1 MEGAPVYNPLS
12 SSNSC
17 RQNTFIS
24 KNYIDDWKPKD
35 ALREVLQN
43 QYDGINSKIGKSNVR
58 VIPKQADRINAFEFE
73 FRHKDTN
80 ELYGEINYNPD
91 ENYKELQVWNIGSL
105 ESADLLLGCQK
116 HEEGKLNKEII
127 GRFGEG
133 MKLAALTFLKNNIY
147 YKIITS
153 GQEWRFTIEAD
164 PNFTRK
170 GVAQECLFIYRKELA
185 GEDIEK
191 YRNKVCVIISNIDL
205 EFWKERIDDFLW
217 LTQKEMGKV
226 PVVENGEVIGE
237 ILLGEK
243 FCYKNYV
250 KEIYVDKIGGK
261 FGLNVN
267 INLDRDRNCIP
278 DQ

>member
-1 MEGAPVYNPLS
+1 
-12 SSNSC
+12 
-17 RQNTFIS
+17 
-24 KNYIDDWKPKD
+24 
-35 ALREVLQN
+35 
-43 QYDGINSKIGKSNVR
+43 
-58 VIPKQADRINAFEFE
+58 
-73 FRHKDTN
+73 
-80 ELYGEINYNPD
+80 
-91 ENYKELQVWNIGSL
+91 
-105 ESADLLLGCQK
+105 
-116 HEEGKLNKEII
+116 
-127 GRFGEG
+127 
-133 MKLAALTFLKNNIY
+133 MKLAALTFLKNNMY

-164 PNFTRK
+164 PNFKRK
-170 GVAQECLFIYRKELA
+170 GVPQECLFIYRRDLT

-191 YRNKVCVIISNIDL
+191 YQNKVCVIISNIDL
-205 EFWKERIDDFLW
+205 KFWKERIDDFLW

-250 KEIYVDKIGGK
+250 KEIYVDKIGGN

-278 DQ
+278 DLNQRNEEAHKLISNVLKNLKESNDTSDRDNSFSFVPNSHELIIVDPLNKQNNVAKSTFQFMNIKMGFLIAFMVAKEDCECGCHYGYMKNKLEKTDHCILKRIFNSIKRFKDANKNIY